1 MVIRKYLLQIRSFL
15 WSCLIFLPIFL
26 SMNSSISRA
35 FVGFLTSVW
44 QICTIHTHNLIFSV
58 NIDVH
63 FVVMI
68 SEICHGFYVVLKIH
82 FLCLKELILKLYVL
96 YFATYLILVLKN
108 LSFFGF
114 DVAAKLWQISRLFC
128 GYINIVIP
136 SMRH

>member
-63 FVVMI
+63 FVVKI
-68 SEICHGFYVVLKIH
+68 SEICHDFYVVLKKIF

-114 DVAAKLWQISRLFC
+114 DVAAKLWQILQIFR
-128 GYINIVIP
+128 G
-136 SMRH
+136 